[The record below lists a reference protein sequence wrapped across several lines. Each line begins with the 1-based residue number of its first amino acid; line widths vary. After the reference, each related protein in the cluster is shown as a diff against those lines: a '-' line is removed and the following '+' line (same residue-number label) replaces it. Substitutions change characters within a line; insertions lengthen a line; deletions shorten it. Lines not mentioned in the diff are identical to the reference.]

1 VAETPPARFTY
12 LSGAALAIALSGPI
26 FVVILAIGWTVQNL
40 AESDTQRIG
49 IALLLMTL
57 PIAFA
62 IGAILS
68 ALPILIGGWAM
79 GKAGWRYPRTRHP
92 LIWAIAGALLA
103 TIPAAPMDFTD
114 EPSMLATAMLT
125 GAICAS
131 IVRYFTR
138 WSDDSV

>member
-1 VAETPPARFTY
+1 MAETPPARFTY
-12 LSGAALAIALSGPI
+12 LTGAAFAIALSGPI
-26 FVVILAIGWTVQNL
+26 FVLILAIGWTVQNL
-40 AESDTQRIG
+40 AESDTQRLG

-68 ALPILIGGWAM
+68 VLPILFGGWAM
-79 GKAGWRYPRTRHP
+79 GKAGWHYPRSRHP

-103 TIPAAPMDFTD
+103 TIPAVPMDFTD
-114 EPSMLATAMLT
+114 DSSMLAATMLT

-131 IVRYFTR
+131 IVRYFAR
-138 WSDDSV
+138 WSDASV